1 MSGQTPLPTQTIKK
15 RGILMGRK
23 FGDRKDGTLIRK
35 IDSMHY
41 IMPLM
46 YPNRCDNE
54 AFMHIRVDLTKV
66 EKFLEEKNASNPA
79 YRYNLFQLVVTAI
92 LKTITLRPEMNRFI
106 ANKNLY
112 QRNQITAAFTVKKVF
127 SDHGGEAL
135 ARIYAKDTDTL
146 DTIHDEIYRQVSFCR
161 SDSKDGSTASMD
173 IIQKI
178 PGKHLIGA
186 VARFLDRHGWMPSSI
201 IATDPYYCSAVLTN
215 LGSLKLDA
223 GYHHMTNWGTN
234 SVFCAIG
241 LMKKRPFYDDEGHVD
256 MRMSVDLGLTID
268 ERIAD
273 GYYYAKTI
281 RLLKTLLENPELL
294 EKPLSETV
302 EY

>member
-1 MSGQTPLPTQTIKK
+1 MRKK
-15 RGILMGRK
+15 I
-23 FGDRKDGTLIRK
+23 GDRQDGKLLRD

-54 AFMHIRVDLTKV
+54 AFMHLRIDLTNA
-66 EKFLEEKNASNPA
+66 EKYLEKKNADNPV
-79 YRYNLFQLVVTAI
+79 YRYNLFQLVVTAM
-92 LKTITLRPEMNRFI
+92 LKAITLRPQMNRFI
-106 ANKNLY
+106 ANKNMY
-112 QRNQITAAFTVKKVF
+112 QRNEITAAFTVKKIF
-127 SDHGGEAL
+127 SDDGGEAL
-135 ARIYAKDTDTL
+135 ARIYAKESDTI

-161 SDSKDGSTASMD
+161 SEKKDGSTASMD

-178 PGKHLIGA
+178 PGRKLIGM
-186 VARFLDRHGWMPSSI
+186 VARFLDRHGWMPKSI
-201 IATDPYYCSAVLTN
+201 IATDPYYCSVVLTN

-241 LMKKRPFYDDEGHVD
+241 LMKKRPFYDDAGNVE

-273 GYYYAKTI
+273 GYYYAKTV

-294 EKPLSETV
+294 ELPLNEKV

>member
-1 MSGQTPLPTQTIKK
+1 
-15 RGILMGRK
+15 MGRK
-23 FGDRKDGTLIRK
+23 WGDRRDGKLLRD

-54 AFMHIRVDLTKV
+54 AFMHLRVDLTNA
-66 EKFLEEKNASNPA
+66 EKFLAEKNSTNPE
-79 YRYNLFQLVVTAI
+79 YKYNLFQLIVTAV
-92 LKTITLRPEMNRFI
+92 LKTITLRPQMNRFI
-106 ANKNLY
+106 ANGNMY
-112 QRNQITAAFTVKKVF
+112 QRNEITAAFTVKKIF

-135 ARIYAKDTDTL
+135 ARIYAKDSDTL
-146 DTIHDEIYRQVSFCR
+146 DSIHNEIFRQVSFCR
-161 SDSKDGSTASMD
+161 SDNKDASTASMD
-173 IIQKI
+173 ILQKI
-178 PGKHLIGA
+178 PGKHLIGRI
-186 VARFLDRHGWMPSSI
+186 ARFLDRHGWMPKDI

-234 SVFCAIG
+234 SFFCAIG
-241 LMKKRPFYDDEGHVD
+241 LMKKRPFYDDEGNIF

-273 GYYYAKTI
+273 GYYYAKTM
-281 RLLKTLLENPELL
+281 RLLKTLLENPQLL
-294 EKPLSETV
+294 ELPLNKEV

>member
-1 MSGQTPLPTQTIKK
+1 MAKK
-15 RGILMGRK
+15 W
-23 FGDRKDGTLIRK
+23 GDRKDGILLRK

-54 AFMHIRVDLTKV
+54 AFMHMKIDLTKA
-66 EKFLEEKNASNPA
+66 EEFLKKKNENNPP
-79 YRYNLFQLVVTAI
+79 YKYNLFQLVVTAM
-92 LKTITLRPEMNRFI
+92 LKTIKLRPRMNYFI
-106 ANKNLY
+106 ANQNMY
-112 QRNQITAAFTVKKVF
+112 QRKELTAAFTVKKIF
-127 SDHGGEAL
+127 SDKGDEAL
-135 ARIYAKDTDTL
+135 ARIYAKDEDTL
-146 DTIHDEIYRQVSFCR
+146 DTIHDEIFRQVSFCR
-161 SDSKDGSTASMD
+161 SDKKDASTESMD
-173 IIQKI
+173 FVQKI
-178 PGKHLIGA
+178 PCKHLIGRF
-186 VARFLDRHGWMPSSI
+186 VRFLDRHGWMPASM
-201 IATDPYYCSAVLTN
+201 IATDPYYCSVVLTN

-241 LMKKRPFYDDEGHVD
+241 MMKKRPFYDENGNVE
-256 MRMSVDLGLTID
+256 MRMSVNLGLTID

-273 GYYYAKTI
+273 GYYYAKTL

-294 EKPLSETV
+294 EKPLCEKV

>member
-1 MSGQTPLPTQTIKK
+1 MA
-15 RGILMGRK
+15 RK
-23 FGDRKDGTLIRK
+23 LGDRKDGTLLRDL
-35 IDSMHY
+35 DSMHY

-54 AFMHIRVDLTKV
+54 AFMHLRVDLTKAEEYLAKKNV
-66 EKFLEEKNASNPA
+66 EGIPYK
-79 YRYNLFQLVVTAI
+79 YNLFQLVVTAV
-92 LKTITLRPEMNRFI
+92 LKTITLRPYLNRFI
-106 ANKNLY
+106 ANGNMY
-112 QRNQITAAFTVKKVF
+112 QRNELTAAFTVKKIF
-127 SDHGGEAL
+127 SDKGGEAL
-135 ARIYAKDTDTL
+135 ARINAKDTDTL
-146 DTIHDEIYRQVSFCR
+146 DTIHEEIYRQVSFCR
-161 SDSKDGSTASMD
+161 SDNKDASTASMD

-186 VARFLDRHGWMPSSI
+186 AARFLDRHGWMPKEI

-234 SVFCAIG
+234 SFFCAIG
-241 LMKKRPFYDDEGHVD
+241 LMKKRPFFDEEGNVT

-273 GYYYAKTI
+273 GYYYAKSL

-294 EKPLSETV
+294 EKPLSEPV

>member
-1 MSGQTPLPTQTIKK
+1 MKK
-15 RGILMGRK
+15 RW
-23 FGDRKDGTLIRK
+23 GDRKDGTLIRD

-54 AFMHIRVDLTKV
+54 AFMHLRVNLTNA
-66 EKFLEEKNASNPA
+66 ETFLARKNASNPE
-79 YRYNLFQLVVTAI
+79 YKYNLFQLVVTAM
-92 LKTITLRPEMNRFI
+92 LKTIVLRPQMNRFI
-106 ANKNLY
+106 ANGNLY
-112 QRNQITAAFTVKKVF
+112 QRNDITAAFTVKKIF

-135 ARIYAKDTDTL
+135 ARIYAKETDTL
-146 DTIHDEIYRQVSFCR
+146 DTIHNEIYRQVSFCR
-161 SDSKDGSTASMD
+161 SDSKDASTESMD

-178 PGKHLIGA
+178 PGKHLIGRI
-186 VARFLDRHGWMPSSI
+186 ARFLDRHGWMPSSI

-241 LMKKRPFYDDEGHVD
+241 MMKKRPFYAEDGS
-256 MRMSVDLGLTID
+256 MTMCMSVDLGLTID

-273 GYYYAKTI
+273 GYYYAKTM

-294 EKPLSETV
+294 EQPLMNEV

>member
-1 MSGQTPLPTQTIKK
+1 MSG
-15 RGILMGRK
+15 K
-23 FGDRKDGTLIRK
+23 FGDRKDGRLLRD

-54 AFMHIRVDLTKV
+54 AFMHIRIDLTNA
-66 EKFLEEKNASNPA
+66 EKYLEQKNASNPA
-79 YRYNLFQLVVTAI
+79 YRYNLFQLVVTAV
-92 LKTITLRPEMNRFI
+92 LKAITLRPHMNRFI
-106 ANKNLY
+106 ANKNMY
-112 QRNQITAAFTVKKVF
+112 QRNEVTAAFTVKKIF
-127 SDHGGEAL
+127 SDQGGEAL
-135 ARIYAKDTDTL
+135 ARIYAKDSDTI

-161 SDSKDGSTASMD
+161 SDKKDGSTASMD

-178 PGKHLIGA
+178 PGKKLIG
-186 VARFLDRHGWMPSSI
+186 VIARFLDRHGWMPNSI
-201 IATDPYYCSAVLTN
+201 IATDPYYCSVVLTN
-215 LGSLKLDA
+215 LGSLKMEA

-241 LMKKRPFYDDEGHVD
+241 LMKKRPFYDEEGNVD

-273 GYYYAKTI
+273 GYYYAKTV
-281 RLLKTLLENPELL
+281 RLLKTLLEKPELL
-294 EKPLSETV
+294 ELPLNKEV

>member
-1 MSGQTPLPTQTIKK
+1 MA
-15 RGILMGRK
+15 RRW
-23 FGDRKDGTLIRK
+23 GDRKDGALLRD

-54 AFMHIRVDLTKV
+54 AFMHLRIDLTKA
-66 EKFLEEKNASNPA
+66 EAFLAEKNANDPA
-79 YRYNLFQLVVTAI
+79 YKYNLFQLVVTAV

-106 ANKNLY
+106 ANGNMY
-112 QRNQITAAFTVKKVF
+112 QRNEITAAFTVKKIF
-127 SDHGGEAL
+127 SDRGGEAL
-135 ARIYAKDTDTL
+135 ARIYAKDSDTL

-161 SDSKDGSTASMD
+161 SDNKDASTESMD
-173 IIQKI
+173 MLQKI
-178 PGKHLIGA
+178 PGKHLIGR
-186 VARFLDRHGWMPSSI
+186 VARFLDRHGWMPASI

-241 LMKKRPFYDDEGHVD
+241 MMKKRPFYDDEGNVQ
-256 MRMSVDLGLTID
+256 MRMSVDLGMTID

-273 GYYYAKTI
+273 GYYYAKTM

-294 EKPLSETV
+294 EKPLCEEV

>member
-1 MSGQTPLPTQTIKK
+1 MSKK
-15 RGILMGRK
+15 R
-23 FGDRKDGTLIRK
+23 GDRKDGKLLKK

-54 AFMHIRVDLTKV
+54 ACMNIRIDLTKA
-66 EKFLEEKNASNPA
+66 EQYLANKNADNPE
-79 YRYNLFQLVVTAI
+79 YKYNLFQVVLTAV
-92 LKTITLRPEMNRFI
+92 LKTVKLRPKMNYFI
-106 ANKNLY
+106 ANGNMY
-112 QRNQITAAFTVKKVF
+112 ERNDLTAAFTVKKIF
-127 SDHGGEAL
+127 SDNGGEAL
-135 ARIYAKDTDTL
+135 ARIYAKDNDNI
-146 DTIHDEIYRQVSFCR
+146 DSIHNEIYRQVSFCR
-161 SDSKDGSTASMD
+161 SDSKDQSTASMD

-178 PGKHLIGA
+178 PGKHFIGA

-201 IATDPYYCSAVLTN
+201 IATDPYYCSVVLTN
-215 LGSLKLDA
+215 LGSLKMDA

-234 SVFCAIG
+234 SVFCVIG
-241 LMKKRPFYDDEGHVD
+241 MIKKRPFYDDDGNVT
-256 MRMSVDLGLTID
+256 MRQSVNLSLTID

-281 RLLKTLLENPELL
+281 RLLKHLLENPELL
-294 EKPLSETV
+294 ELPLETEA

>member
-1 MSGQTPLPTQTIKK
+1 MSK
-15 RGILMGRK
+15 RW
-23 FGDRKDGTLIRK
+23 GDRKDGKLLRD

-41 IMPLM
+41 FMPLM

-54 AFMHIRVDLTKV
+54 ACMNIRIDLTKA
-66 EKFLEEKNASNPA
+66 EEYLAKKNADNPD
-79 YRYNLFQLVVTAI
+79 YKYNLFQLVLTAM
-92 LKTITLRPEMNRFI
+92 LKSITLRPRMNYFI
-106 ANKNLY
+106 ANGNMY
-112 QRNQITAAFTVKKVF
+112 QRNEITAAFTVKKIF
-127 SDHGGEAL
+127 SDEGGEAL
-135 ARIYAKDTDTL
+135 ARICAKENDTI

-161 SDSKDGSTASMD
+161 SDNKDQSTASMD

-186 VARFLDRHGWMPSSI
+186 IARFLDRHGWMPSSI
-201 IATDPYYCSAVLTN
+201 IATDPYYCSVVLTN
-215 LGSLKLDA
+215 LGSIKLDA

-241 LMKKRPFYDDEGHVD
+241 MMKKRPFYDEDGNVT
-256 MRMSVDLGLTID
+256 MRQSVNLCLTID

-273 GYYYAKTI
+273 GYYYAKTM
-281 RLLKTLLENPELL
+281 RLLKHLLENPELL
-294 EKPLSETV
+294 ELPLKEKV